1 MSVKLTGKVTKA
13 TKLKFD
19 AEAVEAFYETLSKE
33 QFLINAWVLP
43 SSELPDY
50 DRPKVKDVWEV
61 FSEIDGKRLQK
72 KKRQHFCFLLISIC
86 LETQEA
92 RAKHQEI
99 GQFTKEL
106 YPKLDSIFEKVW
118 NNNDRNP
125 SNELLVTSVNG
136 LGAIHTHFENKKK
149 SLEYYKMIV
158 DKVND
163 LIRHGDK
170 GIVTRNVTDVFYTT
184 FSS

>member
-92 RAKHQEI
+92 RAKDKKI
-99 GQFTKEL
+99 GQFTKDL

-118 NNNDRNP
+118 NINEGKLDFTTFFVFQKPTRP
-125 SNELLVTSVNG
+125 SVWT
-136 LGAIHTHFENKKK
+136 FENSFRK
-149 SLEYYKMIV
+149 LDKM
-158 DKVND
+158 KVQ
-163 LIRHGDK
+163 
-170 GIVTRNVTDVFYTT
+170 T
-184 FSS
+184 FFF

>member
-61 FSEIDGKRLQK
+61 FSEIDGKR
-72 KKRQHFCFLLISIC
+72 F
-86 LETQEA
+86 
-92 RAKHQEI
+92 
-99 GQFTKEL
+99 
-106 YPKLDSIFEKVW
+106 
-118 NNNDRNP
+118 
-125 SNELLVTSVNG
+125 
-136 LGAIHTHFENKKK
+136 
-149 SLEYYKMIV
+149 
-158 DKVND
+158 
-163 LIRHGDK
+163 
-170 GIVTRNVTDVFYTT
+170 
-184 FSS
+184 